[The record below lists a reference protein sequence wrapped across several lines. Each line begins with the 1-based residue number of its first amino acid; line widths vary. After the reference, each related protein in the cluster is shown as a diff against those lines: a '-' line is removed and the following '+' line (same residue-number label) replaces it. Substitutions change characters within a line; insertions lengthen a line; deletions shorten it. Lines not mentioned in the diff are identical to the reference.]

1 MRSGLVVEGVFNLF
15 FFIYPRKL
23 INRINV
29 IKGSCYLPSDQ
40 QVQHVELKNPYN
52 LANYFSDK
60 MSILDIKATDEKG
73 RVFDIEMQMGEQSY
87 FGKRELYYWGK
98 AFTDQLGAGR
108 NFSE

>member
-1 MRSGLVVEGVFNLF
+1 
-15 FFIYPRKL
+15 
-23 INRINV
+23 
-29 IKGSCYLPSDQ
+29 
-40 QVQHVELKNPYN
+40 
-52 LANYFSDK
+52 